1 MERPVRMILKALGL
15 AAIMW
20 AATPG
25 ATDVLAGHR
34 GEAGGR
40 RDRPPWSAPA
50 VQPSA
55 VQPSGRRGNFSAR
68 PGRGGAQS
76 SQRDQRPI
84 QDIGRDRRLRIQ
96 DTRRD
101 RRLRVQDSG
110 RDRRRSRR
118 DRRRRGRDEQDRARD
133 AVRGGQ
139 ARPLAEI
146 ITGLQNVCPGTFLG
160 ASLQRQGQGY
170 LYRVQILRPSGR
182 RITFLVDAGTG
193 AIVSGRCR

>member
-20 AATPG
+20 AAIPG

-34 GEAGGR
+34 GEAEGR
-40 RDRPPWSAPA
+40 RERPQWSDRA
-50 VQPSA
+50 VRPSQVRPSA
-55 VQPSGRRGNFSAR
+55 VQPSGRRGDYSAR
-68 PGRGGAQS
+68 PGARPGRRTTQS
-76 SQRDQRPI
+76 Y
-84 QDIGRDRRLRIQ
+84 DR
-96 DTRRD
+96 TRRRTQD
-101 RRLRVQDSG
+101 AGRARRLRVQDSD
-110 RDRRRSRR
+110 RDRRRGSR
-118 DRRRRGRDEQDRARD
+118 DRRRRGRAEQDRARD

-139 ARPLAEI
+139 ARPLGEI
-146 ITGLQNVCPGTFLG
+146 IAGVRNVCPGTFLG

-170 LYRVQILRPSGR
+170 LYRVQILTPSGR